1 MIKNIKSDL
10 VHLVNAIVVFICLY
24 CTISLFGHLQ
34 LQTVHSHAINFLES
48 GGSINTETLNQYKSD
63 KFLVSVITL
72 LVSAIFSI
80 SAYWMSFLKE
90 LKK

>member
-24 CTISLFGHLQ
+24 YTISHFGDLQ
-34 LQTVHSHAINFLES
+34 LQTVHSHAIYFLES
-48 GGSINTETLNQYKSD
+48 GGSIDTKKLNLYKSD

-90 LKK
+90 LKQ

>member
-34 LQTVHSHAINFLES
+34 LQTVHSHAIYFLES